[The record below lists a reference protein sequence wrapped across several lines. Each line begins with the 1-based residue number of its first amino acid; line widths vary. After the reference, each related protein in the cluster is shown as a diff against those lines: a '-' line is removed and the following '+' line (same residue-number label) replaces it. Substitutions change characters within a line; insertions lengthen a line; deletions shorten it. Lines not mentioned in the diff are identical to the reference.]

1 MVKHTKIGIKGEQIA
16 AEFLQNKG
24 YNIVNRNWRSGHK
37 EIDIVASKGDTLI
50 FFEVKTRTSID
61 FGFPEEAV
69 TRKKQQH
76 LKFAA
81 KDYMQHNPGF
91 FYIRFDIISIMLE
104 GEEVKELLH
113 FEEAFY

>member
-1 MVKHTKIGIKGEQIA
+1 MVTGK
-16 AEFLQNKG
+16 
-24 YNIVNRNWRSGHK
+24 
-37 EIDIVASKGDTLI
+37 KGDTLI

-91 FYIRFDIISIMLE
+91 FYIRFDIISIMLSAY
-104 GEEVKELLH
+104 KEMLRDQRPWWRGVTRLAVLIDELAH
-113 FEEAFY
+113 DG